1 MNFRKEAVIL
11 KYFVL
16 QLPVAV
22 VSSILY
28 ARVGSKLMEGKT
40 NARKRNL
47 TIAFFVLWVLWL
59 VLSLLYAFYEIYQTF
74 WGEFGM
80 IEDLL
85 RFEELTSANRDYPDY
100 NDDPSP
106 NYFAEISLFTL
117 KQSFGFF
124 NSLILIVLIR
134 PFQQPILAC
143 IGKLRCR
150 KNK

>member
-1 MNFRKEAVIL
+1 MVIL

-16 QLPVAV
+16 QIPVAV
-22 VSSILY
+22 ASSVLY
-28 ARVGSKLMEGKT
+28 ARVGTTLMKGNT
-40 NARKRNL
+40 NSRKRNL

-59 VLSLLYAFYEIYQTF
+59 VLSMPYAFYETYQTF
-74 WGEFGM
+74 RGDFGM
-80 IEDLL
+80 IEDLW
-85 RFEELTSANRDYPDY
+85 RFEELTSANRDYPEF

-106 NYFAEISLFTL
+106 NYFTEISLFTL

-150 KNK
+150 KN